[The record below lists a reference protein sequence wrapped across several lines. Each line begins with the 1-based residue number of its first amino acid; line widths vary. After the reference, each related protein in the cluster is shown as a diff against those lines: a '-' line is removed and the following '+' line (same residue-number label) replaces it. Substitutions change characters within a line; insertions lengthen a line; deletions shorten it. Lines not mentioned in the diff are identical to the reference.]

1 MKMKQA
7 WGWLMAGV
15 VAAGLNANYHD
26 GGLQWAHRAVDQVGY
41 NVGAVL
47 ALASGRAGQF
57 VAQAQ
62 LATLR
67 TPMAASV
74 QPCRFAPALARV
86 QERVQERVAEKMAE
100 EQMRLDHFQA
110 MSDREQAALARVEA
124 NRARIEA
131 KLAAVQIPAEA
142 LNPVVFKNMDF
153 REFSNFK
160 VTVPPACS
168 RVRVSIPR
176 MPKVKMPAMP
186 PIHVEAIGA
195 GPV

>member
-1 MKMKQA
+1 
-7 WGWLMAGV
+7 MAGV
-15 VAAGLNANYHD
+15 VAAGLNANYRD
-26 GGLQWAHRAVDQVGY
+26 GGLQWVHRAVDQVGY

-47 ALASGRAGQF
+47 ALASGRADQF

-67 TPMAASV
+67 IPMAASV
-74 QPCRFAPALARV
+74 QPCRFTTALARV

-131 KLAAVQIPAEA
+131 KLAAVQIPAEEF
-142 LNPVVFKNMDF
+142 NPVVFKNM
-153 REFSNFK
+153 EFSNFK
-160 VTVPPACS
+160 VTAPPACS
-168 RVRVSIPR
+168 RVRVSIPQ

-186 PIHVEAIGA
+186 PIHVEVIGA